1 MKILVIGEKCIDR
14 FIYCETTKFCPE
26 APVPV
31 LKPIEVVEND
41 GMSGNVVKNIVAINS
56 EALVTNWSQDEIIVK
71 TRFVEKKSNHMFIRV
86 DEGEYNVTPIELTND
101 RLKEISEFDI
111 VIISDYDKGFLSNE
125 DLTIIGKNSKLSIID
140 SKRILS
146 EEVISNFSFVKLN
159 EKESVQNSNLLNHKN
174 IIVTLGSRGTSYL
187 GKIFPSPNPQETI
200 DVSGAGDT
208 FTAAFIVKFKE
219 SNDIEESIIYA
230 NNLSSIVVSKRGVAT
245 P

>member
-125 DLTIIGKNSKLSIID
+125 DLTIIGKNAKLSIID

-159 EKESVQNSNLLNHKN
+159 EKESIQNSNLLNHKN

-187 GKIFPSPNPQETI
+187 GKIFSSPNPQETI

-208 FTAAFIVKFKE
+208 FTSAFIVKFKE
-219 SNDIEESIIYA
+219 SNNVEESIIYA
-230 NNLSSIVVSKRGVAT
+230 NNLSSLVVSKRGVAT